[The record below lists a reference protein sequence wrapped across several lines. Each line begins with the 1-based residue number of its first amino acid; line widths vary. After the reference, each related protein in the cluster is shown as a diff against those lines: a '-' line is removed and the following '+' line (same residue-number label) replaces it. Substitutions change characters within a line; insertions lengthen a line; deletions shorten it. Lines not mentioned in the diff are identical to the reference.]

1 MSSKMLRFTIKEN
14 IIFHGLL
21 RLFVTMYRK
30 NFVNVQLFPTN
41 IQYAP
46 KGFSLDS
53 ILLRS

>member
-1 MSSKMLRFTIKEN
+1 MLRFTIKEN